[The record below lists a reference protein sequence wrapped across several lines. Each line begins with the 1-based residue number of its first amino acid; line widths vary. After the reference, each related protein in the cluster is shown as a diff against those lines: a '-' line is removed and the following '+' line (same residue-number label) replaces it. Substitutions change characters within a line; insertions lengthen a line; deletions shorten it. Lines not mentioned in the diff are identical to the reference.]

1 MVEGHLKIL
10 LEEFFSL
17 SLLLASNFICAIKKK
32 YLVLHI
38 VNSMHNGELANR
50 CCSKAS
56 FVVAEELEKYPI
68 PVLFVWG

>member
-38 VNSMHNGELANR
+38 VNMHAQWRTCEQ
-50 CCSKAS
+50 
-56 FVVAEELEKYPI
+56 
-68 PVLFVWG
+68 VLF